1 MPPTKS
7 VKKRF
12 PIPPTNS
19 IKIRTTEILDLR
31 HFPFTS
37 LPPEIQLLILDNL
50 PQHDLTNCARLNR
63 EWNRMCTPL
72 VWKVI
77 NIAKAQRRQ
86 KLLSPVAQRAFHKNS
101 ECVNELHILFTS
113 VLKSILMTNPI
124 SGNRY
129 ALCTNL
135 SKLVL
140 LGETDRKN
148 FDALSTN
155 TFGRSAESDLLVLV
169 QENRQLRSFSMQL
182 CIPIMPRLITEYMP
196 HLQELYLLT
205 HPIHL
210 VKFVLDRLPECIR
223 TIRLGALKDDDSQV
237 DPDLIKRLDSGL
249 RPRPLHH
256 HALEFLR
263 FDNYLHGQ
271 EEYLLLPFLHTC
283 SHKLT
288 LFQNVQA
295 IRCFQNK
302 AVHAAL
308 SRLGMTLKT
317 LASVDLPHSIGTKD
331 ADLAETISLSQ
342 DWTTL
347 GLYQC
352 YHAGFL
358 TVSAICG
365 HCDHLQEI
373 VLAGCSAFG
382 SKDLQTI
389 LCAAKHLRV
398 FRAISDCEE
407 SDAIDPYLSAAEIT
421 AGSEWATR
429 SLEMFICKI
438 EVPRH
443 HSQVEPSAVK
453 SCWNGPSMEHCLNV
467 QRQVFRELAKQTRLR
482 ALWLGQDSFS
492 EQRDIVRWT
501 PCIWYSLEM
510 TLKSGMGQL
519 AVLKDLETLKVSRL
533 NHQVGVMELAWMAGA
548 WPKLQSVEGVD
559 FSEPE
564 IAAWVDAHGPQW
576 KK

>member
-1 MPPTKS
+1 
-7 VKKRF
+7 
-12 PIPPTNS
+12 
-19 IKIRTTEILDLR
+19 
-31 HFPFTS
+31 
-37 LPPEIQLLILDNL
+37 
-50 PQHDLTNCARLNR
+50 
-63 EWNRMCTPL
+63 
-72 VWKVI
+72 
-77 NIAKAQRRQ
+77 
-86 KLLSPVAQRAFHKNS
+86 
-101 ECVNELHILFTS
+101 
-113 VLKSILMTNPI
+113 
-124 SGNRY
+124 
-129 ALCTNL
+129 
-135 SKLVL
+135 
-140 LGETDRKN
+140 
-148 FDALSTN
+148 
-155 TFGRSAESDLLVLV
+155 
-169 QENRQLRSFSMQL
+169 
-182 CIPIMPRLITEYMP
+182 MPRLVTEYMP
-196 HLQELYLLT
+196 HLQELYLST

-223 TIRLGALKDDDSQV
+223 TIRLGALRDDDSQV
-237 DPDLIKRLDSGL
+237 DPDLIKRLDSGSQQ
-249 RPRPLHH
+249 RPRPRHH
-256 HALEFLR
+256 HALESLR

-271 EEYLLLPFLHTC
+271 EEYLLLPFLYTC
-283 SHKLT
+283 SRKLT

-308 SRLGMTLKT
+308 SRLGLTLKT
-317 LASVDLPHSIGTKD
+317 LASVDLPHSIWSKD
-331 ADLAETISLSQ
+331 THLAETISLSQ

-373 VLAGCSAFG
+373 VLAGCSALG

-389 LCAAKHLRV
+389 LCAAKNLRV

-407 SDAIDPYLSAAEIT
+407 SDAIDPYLAAAEII
-421 AGSEWATR
+421 AGPEWATR
-429 SLEMFICKI
+429 SLERFICKI

-443 HSQVEPSAVK
+443 RSQVELGAVK
-453 SCWNGPSMEHCLNV
+453 TVWNGPSIEHCVNV

-482 ALWLGQDSFS
+482 ALWLGLDSFS
-492 EQRDIVRWT
+492 EQRDIVRWA

-533 NHQVGVMELAWMAGA
+533 NHHISVAELAWMAAA
-548 WPKLQSVEGVD
+548 WPKLQNVEGVD
-559 FSEPE
+559 FCEPE
-564 IAAWVDAHGPQW
+564 IAAWIDAHGPQW

>member
-1 MPPTKS
+1 
-7 VKKRF
+7 
-12 PIPPTNS
+12 
-19 IKIRTTEILDLR
+19 
-31 HFPFTS
+31 
-37 LPPEIQLLILDNL
+37 
-50 PQHDLTNCARLNR
+50 
-63 EWNRMCTPL
+63 MCTPV

-77 NIAKAQRRQ
+77 NITKAQQRQ
-86 KLLSPVAQRAFHKNS
+86 KLLSPITQRAFRKNADY
-101 ECVNELHILFTS
+101 VNELHVLFVS
-113 VLKSILMTNPI
+113 VLKSTLMTCPT
-124 SGNRY
+124 SGDRY
-129 ALCTNL
+129 ALCSNL
-135 SKLVL
+135 WKLTL
-140 LGETDRKN
+140 LGESDRKN
-148 FDALSTN
+148 LDSLSVH
-155 TFGRSAESDLLVLV
+155 TFGRSAESDLLTLV
-169 QENRQLRSFSMQL
+169 QTNPRLRSFSMQL
-182 CIPIMPRLITEYMP
+182 CIPMMPRLVTEYMP
-196 HLQELYLLT
+196 HLQELYLSM
-205 HPIHL
+205 HSINL
-210 VKFVLDRLPECIR
+210 VKFVLDHLPESIR
-223 TIRLGALKDDDSQV
+223 TIRLGVLRDDASQV
-237 DPDLIKRLDSGL
+237 DPDLIKRLHSGSQP
-249 RPRPLHH
+249 RPRHH
-256 HALEFLR
+256 LALESLR

-283 SHKLT
+283 SRKLI

-308 SRLGMTLKT
+308 SRLGLTLKT
-317 LASVDLPHSIGTKD
+317 LASVDLPHSIGSKD
-331 ADLAETISLSQ
+331 ADLAQTISLSQ

-358 TVSAICG
+358 TVSAISG
-365 HCDHLQEI
+365 HCEYLQEI
-373 VLAGCSAFG
+373 VLAGCSALV

-407 SDAIDPYLSAAEIT
+407 SDAIDPYLGAAEII
-421 AGSEWATR
+421 AGSEWASR
-429 SLEMFICKI
+429 SLEKFICKI

-453 SCWNGPSMEHCLNV
+453 TGWNGPSIEHCLSV

-492 EQRDIVRWT
+492 EQRYLVRWA

-533 NHQVGVMELAWMAGA
+533 NHQISNTELAWMAAA
-548 WPKLQSVEGVD
+548 WPKLQSVEGID

-564 IAAWVDAHGPQW
+564 IATWVDAHGPQW